1 MLKLLAYKK
10 NGVFFLLHSG
20 LEHQKISLI
29 LRSLHKQPQNRHIST
44 NARHHM
50 TSSPTILLQRVLRA
64 YLGLDISVVVVLEE
78 QGGRLG
84 VVLSGSNVQG
94 RQADLAFGI
103 VLQEDGDN
111 LVMTLL
117 KGNGQ
122 RSEAIL
128 EEKDSCL
135 PLVCSRAPTVDVVS
149 TSTVLCLMT
158 NIGRTTINPTYRH

>member
-1 MLKLLAYKK
+1 M
-10 NGVFFLLHSG
+10 
-20 LEHQKISLI
+20 
-29 LRSLHKQPQNRHIST
+29 
-44 NARHHM
+44 
-50 TSSPTILLQRVLRA
+50 PTILPQRVLRA
-64 YLGLDISVVVVLEE
+64 YLGLDVCVVVVLEE

-135 PLVCSRAPTVDVVS
+135 WRAAGLQRGGGPTSHYIQHFMFDDKYWQAHHKS
-149 TSTVLCLMT
+149 YM
-158 NIGRTTINPTYRH
+158 IPR

>member
-1 MLKLLAYKK
+1 M
-10 NGVFFLLHSG
+10 
-20 LEHQKISLI
+20 
-29 LRSLHKQPQNRHIST
+29 
-44 NARHHM
+44 
-50 TSSPTILLQRVLRA
+50 PTILLQSVLRA
-64 YLGLDISVVVVLEE
+64 YLGLDVSVVVVLEE

-103 VLQEDGDN
+103 VLQENGDN
-111 LVMTLL
+111 LVVTLL

-135 PLVCSRAPTVDVVS
+135 PMACSRAPTWGVARS
-149 TSTVLCLMT
+149 G
-158 NIGRTTINPTYRH
+158 GRGSLHPPFYV

>member
-1 MLKLLAYKK
+1 
-10 NGVFFLLHSG
+10 
-20 LEHQKISLI
+20 
-29 LRSLHKQPQNRHIST
+29 
-44 NARHHM
+44 M
-50 TSSPTILLQRVLRA
+50 TSSHMPTILLQRVLRA
-64 YLGLDISVVVVLEE
+64 YLGLDVSVVVILEE

-84 VVLSGSNVQG
+84 VVFSGSNVQG

-103 VLQEDGDN
+103 ILQEDGDN

-128 EEKDSCL
+128 EEKDSCSPMACSRPQTGGGGV
-135 PLVCSRAPTVDVVS
+135 PLVI
-149 TSTVLCLMT
+149 TSTILCLMT